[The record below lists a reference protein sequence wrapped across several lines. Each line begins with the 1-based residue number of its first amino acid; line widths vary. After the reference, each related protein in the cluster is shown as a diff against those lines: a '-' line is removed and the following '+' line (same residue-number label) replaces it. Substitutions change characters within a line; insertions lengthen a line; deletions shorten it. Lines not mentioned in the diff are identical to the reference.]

1 MNKTHLFSFQI
12 LISSKG
18 FRDSLEGLLNSPGD
32 SHPAVGY
39 QQEEKKQEG
48 YNVVNSN
55 GKVHGGKDSFSTKS
69 LLSLLP
75 KIK

>member
-39 QQEEKKQEG
+39 QQEEKEET
-48 YNVVNSN
+48 
-55 GKVHGGKDSFSTKS
+55 GGNRRVIM
-69 LLSLLP
+69 L
-75 KIK
+75 